1 MPAFR
6 ESASRRFKFTRQ
18 KFTRQIHACR
28 NLRVDSLLTHPS
40 LASPPP
46 WCCFLA
52 RRVILAMHQP
62 PALPMPRMEVGDG
75 ELMRSK
81 KGHMVHEF
89 MNDPSSPEASDVR
102 RTAASR
108 AMLSVREKSSH
119 QLSDC
124 IAAPEGAS
132 LDVPRTNE
140 EGRPTTRTAML
151 AMRKEQGIAHNAEV
165 FQNMKSI
172 LPVGVQ
178 PGAPGKNPEMR
189 KFNADDVHRNIGH
202 PPK

>member
-1 MPAFR
+1 MTNLKQERPLCPGR
-6 ESASRRFKFTRQ
+6 VERDRR
-18 KFTRQIHACR
+18 A
-28 NLRVDSLLTHPS
+28 LRVVRGGRRSQQ
-40 LASPPP
+40 PP
-46 WCCFLA
+46 
-52 RRVILAMHQP
+52 AMHQP

-75 ELMRSK
+75 ELMRSR

-165 FQNMKSI
+165 FQKMKSI

>member
-1 MPAFR
+1 MRYFWSTRPDAWR
-6 ESASRRFKFTRQ
+6 RAHLPRQPSRG
-18 KFTRQIHACR
+18 A
-28 NLRVDSLLTHPS
+28 VSS
-40 LASPPP
+40 
-46 WCCFLA
+46 
-52 RRVILAMHQP
+52 LAMHQP